1 MQVVHTLKEL
11 RLAVYK
17 ERNQGSRIGLVP
29 TMGNLHEGHLRL
41 VDRAR
46 ESNGFVV
53 ATIFVNP
60 LQFGENEDF
69 DSYPRTLEKDSKLLA
84 DRSCDIVFAP
94 NVAEVYPDGLKG
106 ESLVHVP
113 DLTKHHCGASRER
126 HFDGVAT
133 IVSKLFNMVQPDEAI
148 FGEKDFQ
155 QMMVIRKLVKDLCF
169 PVEII
174 SVATCR
180 EEDGLALSS
189 RNEYLSEEE
198 RKLAKYLYLV
208 LQETKTKLV
217 EGESNFV
224 SARREAVTSLS
235 EYGFKLDY
243 FNIAS
248 VSTLLP
254 AKEDDHDIVILA
266 AAYLGTTR
274 LIDNVRVSLK
284 PS

>member
-1 MQVVHTLKEL
+1 ML
-11 RLAVYK
+11 RQARSKGKRV
-17 ERNQGSRIGLVP
+17 SLVP

-41 VDRAR
+41 VDRAL
-46 ESNGFVV
+46 ESNAYVV

-69 DSYPRTLEKDSKLLA
+69 DAYPRTLERDSKLLEQ
-84 DRSCDIVFAP
+84 RGCNLLFAP
-94 NVAEVYPDGLKG
+94 NVSEVYPDGLKA
-106 ESLVHVP
+106 ESTVHVP
-113 DLTKHHCGASRER
+113 DLTKHHCGASREK

-133 IVSKLFNMVQPDEAI
+133 IVSKLFNMVQPDEAV

-169 PVEII
+169 PIEII
-174 SVATCR
+174 SVETCR
-180 EEDGLALSS
+180 EEDGLAKSS
-189 RNEYLSEEE
+189 RNGYLDIEQ

-208 LQETKTKLV
+208 LQETKTNLI
-217 EGESNFV
+217 EGNGDFT
-224 SARREAVTSLS
+224 SARQQAITSLT

-254 AKEDDHDIVILA
+254 AKDGDVDIVILA
-266 AAYLGTTR
+266 AAYMGATR
-274 LIDNVRVSLK
+274 LIDNIRVSL
-284 PS
+284 

>member
-11 RLAVYK
+11 RLLLRQARSKGKRV
-17 ERNQGSRIGLVP
+17 SLVP

-41 VDRAR
+41 VDRAL
-46 ESNGFVV
+46 ESNAYVV

-69 DSYPRTLEKDSKLLA
+69 DAYPRTLERDSKLLEQ
-84 DRSCDIVFAP
+84 RGCNLLFAP
-94 NVAEVYPDGLKG
+94 NVSEVYPDGLKA
-106 ESLVHVP
+106 ESTVHVP
-113 DLTKHHCGASRER
+113 DLTKHHCGASREK

-133 IVSKLFNMVQPDEAI
+133 IVSKLFNMVQPDEAV

-169 PVEII
+169 PIEII
-174 SVATCR
+174 SVETCR
-180 EEDGLALSS
+180 EEDGLAKSS
-189 RNEYLSEEE
+189 RNGYLDIEQ

-208 LQETKTKLV
+208 LQETKTNLI
-217 EGESNFV
+217 EGNGDFT
-224 SARREAVTSLS
+224 SARQQAITSLT

-254 AKEDDHDIVILA
+254 AKDGDVDIVILA
-266 AAYLGTTR
+266 AAYMGATR
-274 LIDNVRVSLK
+274 LIDNIRVSL
-284 PS
+284 

>member
-11 RLAVYK
+11 RLILRQARSKGKRV
-17 ERNQGSRIGLVP
+17 SLVP
-29 TMGNLHEGHLRL
+29 TMGNLHEGHLQL

-46 ESNGFVV
+46 EGDAFVV

-69 DSYPRTLEKDSKLLA
+69 DAYPRTLERDSKLLEQ
-84 DRSCDIVFAP
+84 RGCNLLFAP
-94 NVAEVYPDGLKG
+94 NVAEVYPDGLKA
-106 ESLVHVP
+106 ESTVHVP
-113 DLTKHHCGASRER
+113 DLTKHHCGASREK

-133 IVSKLFNMVQPDEAI
+133 IVSKLFNMVQPDEAV

-169 PVEII
+169 PIEII
-174 SVATCR
+174 SVETCR
-180 EEDGLALSS
+180 EEDGLAKSS
-189 RNEYLSEEE
+189 RNGYLDAEQ

-208 LQETKTKLV
+208 LQETKTSLI
-217 EGESNFV
+217 EGNGDFT
-224 SARREAVTSLS
+224 SARQQAITSLT

-248 VSTLLP
+248 ISTLLP
-254 AKEDDHDIVILA
+254 AKDGDVDIVILA
-266 AAYLGTTR
+266 AAYMGSTR
-274 LIDNVRVSLK
+274 LIDNIRVSL
-284 PS
+284 

>member
-11 RLAVYK
+11 RLILRQARSKGKRV
-17 ERNQGSRIGLVP
+17 SLVP
-29 TMGNLHEGHLRL
+29 TMGNLHEGHLQL

-46 ESNGFVV
+46 ESDAFVV

-69 DSYPRTLEKDSKLLA
+69 DAYPRTLERDSKLLEQ
-84 DRSCDIVFAP
+84 RGCNLLFAP
-94 NVAEVYPDGLKG
+94 NVSEVYPDGLKA
-106 ESLVHVP
+106 ESTVHVP
-113 DLTKHHCGASRER
+113 DLTKHHCGASREK

-133 IVSKLFNMVQPDEAI
+133 IVSKLFNMVQPDEAV

-169 PVEII
+169 PIEII
-174 SVATCR
+174 SVETCR
-180 EEDGLALSS
+180 EEDGLAKSS
-189 RNEYLSEEE
+189 RNGYLDAEQ

-208 LQETKTKLV
+208 QETKASLI
-217 EGESNFV
+217 EGNGDFT
-224 SARREAVTSLS
+224 SARQQAITSLT

-248 VSTLLP
+248 ISTLLP
-254 AKEDDHDIVILA
+254 AKDGDVDIVILA
-266 AAYLGTTR
+266 AAYMGSTR
-274 LIDNVRVSLK
+274 LIDNIRVSL
-284 PS
+284 